1 MEYFDYEG
9 AAERILD
16 GRRSWEI
23 NVEQLLEQS
32 QAAKRERLAQELER
46 LEGQLAE
53 REAIHRTLVEELEG
67 KVDWYVD
74 QLRALY
80 TGFSAVDEDR
90 SDRLKQAIRS
100 FYQELRQER
109 RNHWQDRQQLEQER
123 RDLLHELDELEDDL
137 LRYLTQ

>member
-16 GRRSWEI
+16 RPRSWEI
-23 NVEQLLEQS
+23 DIEQLLEQS

-53 REAIHRTLVEELEG
+53 RKVIHRTLVEELE
-67 KVDWYVD
+67 KHIDRYVD

-80 TGFSAVDEDR
+80 TGFSTVDEDR

-109 RNHWQDRQQLEQER
+109 RNHWRDRQQLEQER
-123 RDLLHELDELEDDL
+123 RNLLHELDELEDDL